1 MVQHNFAP
9 GLHPQKSRHTLML
22 RSLGLLGGLSL
33 MSNMGLAQAQA
44 PELVDSAPT
53 TQATEVPPVPAY
65 SGSTAPVPPVPAAPE
80 SFPTE
85 FAPVPAVP
93 PIPAAPTDLLPS
105 APPPAAPAT
114 SSYDAPA
121 TIEFS
126 ERSTGCRA
134 VVASGQVP
142 GSVCGNLAT
151 QSGGNLSAGSYSPNG
166 RSLAGLPSG
175 PAASVHIGPLS
186 VPTSVAFP
194 ENLPSLKDYYR
205 RTLRPPA
212 KLGNGNIRLM
222 FPLSIPAPISSLFGW
237 RLHPITGDARF
248 HMGTDLAAP
257 MGTPVLAA
265 YAGQVAMADFLG
277 GYGLSVALDHNKGTQ
292 QTLYAHLSEVFVK
305 AGDQVKQGD
314 VIGRVGSTGNST
326 GPHLHFEFRQLTPDG
341 WVALDAGA
349 QLEYALAQLVSS
361 MEIAQAKSA
370 PTQVNAGV
378 RGVIQ
383 SEQIQ

>member
-9 GLHPQKSRHTLML
+9 GLPLQKNRSMLML
-22 RSLGLLGGLSL
+22 RGLGLLSSLSL
-33 MSNMGLAQAQA
+33 LGNMGLAQAQA
-44 PELVDSAPT
+44 PDLADSAP
-53 TQATEVPPVPAY
+53 APAAEVPPVPEY
-65 SGSTAPVPPVPAAPE
+65 SPAPAPAPVPAAPE
-80 SFPTE
+80 AFPTE
-85 FAPVPAVP
+85 FAPAPVP
-93 PIPAAPTDLLPS
+93 PIPAAPTELIPR
-105 APPPAAPAT
+105 AAQPAPAP
-114 SSYDAPA
+114 SQYDAPA

-134 VVASGQVP
+134 VVASGQTP
-142 GSVCGNLAT
+142 GSVCGSVAT
-151 QSGGNLSAGSYSPNG
+151 QTGGNVPGLSYTTNG
-166 RSLAGLPSG
+166 RSLAGLPAG
-175 PAASVHIGPLS
+175 PAASVRVGPLS
-186 VPTSVAFP
+186 VPATVAFP
-194 ENLPSLKDYYR
+194 DNLPSLKDYYR

-212 KLGNGNIRLM
+212 KLGNGNIRLL

-292 QTLYAHLSEVFVK
+292 QTLYAHLSEIFVK
-305 AGDQVKQGD
+305 AGDVVKQGD

-361 MEIAQAKSA
+361 IEIAQATSA
-370 PTQVNAGV
+370 PTKANVGV
-378 RGVIQ
+378 KGVIQ
-383 SEQIQ
+383 